1 MSKFD
6 QRAQTL
12 MKALVESYIATGQP
26 VGSKKLLEQ
35 TGLAVSPAT
44 VRNVMQ
50 DLEAMGLL
58 TAPHTSAG
66 RIPTAQGVR
75 VFVDQL
81 LTVSNVEEVYLQ
93 QLQQQ
98 LGRASETGE
107 MLASVSR
114 MLSNM
119 TNMAGLIRVP
129 SRDVTRVKHVEFL
142 PLSQNKI
149 LVILILDD
157 GEVQNRV
164 IQLDSEVSRDELQQ
178 ASNYVNH
185 HFAGKELNTVRQE
198 LLQEL
203 KSDRAQMNAM
213 MASMMEVAEKGFSKD
228 DNDDEV
234 QVTGKSQLLN
244 YTGDISDLKSLFDA
258 FAEKTQMLSLLDK
271 CLSADGVQLFIGEES
286 GYDVF
291 SQCSVVGAPYSIE
304 GKAVGVLAVVGPTRM
319 AYDKVIPMVDITAK
333 LISSALKKDS

>member
-1 MSKFD
+1 MTKFD

-35 TGLAVSPAT
+35 TGLTVSPAT

-81 LTVSNVEEVYLQ
+81 LTISNVEEVYLQ

-114 MLSNM
+114 LLSNM
-119 TNMAGLIRVP
+119 TNLAGLLRM
-129 SRDVTRVKHVEFL
+129 
-142 PLSQNKI
+142 PLSH
-149 LVILILDD
+149 LIRSTPSA
-157 GEVQNRV
+157 V
-164 IQLDSEVSRDELQQ
+164 
-178 ASNYVNH
+178 
-185 HFAGKELNTVRQE
+185 FA
-198 LLQEL
+198 
-203 KSDRAQMNAM
+203 
-213 MASMMEVAEKGFSKD
+213 
-228 DNDDEV
+228 
-234 QVTGKSQLLN
+234 
-244 YTGDISDLKSLFDA
+244 
-258 FAEKTQMLSLLDK
+258 
-271 CLSADGVQLFIGEES
+271 
-286 GYDVF
+286 
-291 SQCSVVGAPYSIE
+291 
-304 GKAVGVLAVVGPTRM
+304 
-319 AYDKVIPMVDITAK
+319 
-333 LISSALKKDS
+333 